1 MKYYFKGPFSN
12 KEKNEI
18 LLPRN
23 LCVGHNKNIWKE
35 NFYFF
40 FYIKRISCWGQ
51 GIHNYTIFKR
61 FLFLFYYRKRDFFFF
76 FSAIDPSPILVP
88 DWHTS
93 DLAFYKWIELVSQFH
108 CHFCQHLF
116 SCPISP
122 SSQTAHNYLKPRI
135 THFIFSFLT

>member
-1 MKYYFKGPFSN
+1 MKYYFKGHFSN

-35 NFYFF
+35 NFYFY

-61 FLFLFYYRKRDFFFF
+61 FLFLVYYRKRGAFPPDNK
-76 FSAIDPSPILVP
+76 PITNSLSWLTHFRLGLLQMNWTSLTIPLPLLPAPFLVP
-88 DWHTS
+88 NFTFFTNCTQLS
-93 DLAFYKWIELVSQFH
+93 
-108 CHFCQHLF
+108 
-116 SCPISP
+116 
-122 SSQTAHNYLKPRI
+122 
-135 THFIFSFLT
+135 